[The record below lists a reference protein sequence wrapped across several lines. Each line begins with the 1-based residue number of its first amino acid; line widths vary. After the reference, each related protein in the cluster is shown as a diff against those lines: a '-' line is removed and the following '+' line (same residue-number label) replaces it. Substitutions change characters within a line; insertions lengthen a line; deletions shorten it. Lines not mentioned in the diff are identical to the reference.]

1 MLDSPALWLLTEGQ
15 NQEAQSVKDKESA
28 PAPNKGKIAP
38 GRSPTAPNYQ
48 GVNEGESRKSR

>member
-38 GRSPTAPNYQ
+38 G
-48 GVNEGESRKSR
+48 EESHSTKLPGC